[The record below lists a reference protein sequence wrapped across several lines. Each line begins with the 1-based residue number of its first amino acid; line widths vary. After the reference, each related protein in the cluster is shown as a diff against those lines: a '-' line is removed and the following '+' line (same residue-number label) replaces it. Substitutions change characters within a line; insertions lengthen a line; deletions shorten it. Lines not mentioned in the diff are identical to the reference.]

1 MVLLP
6 GGRFLVTP
14 FSVPRPSSPPS
25 PSSRGVSNAL
35 GPTAQGSPHFC
46 RLSLATPPPAPISD
60 PPLFIF
66 DIIFRVCV
74 DAAPPPFDF
83 FLIFPHTPPTLRMSH
98 FTYPRISHSNHFPA
112 LARSLPCGYLPLQNA
127 HRTSVSPRL
136 VYSSHLAYPMTAY
149 PMKYLKIALLF
160 TSPCLATYS
169 TITPSLPYG
178 DLPYEIPPKIN
189 LKV

>member
-1 MVLLP
+1 VSLLLP
-6 GGRFLVTP
+6 
-14 FSVPRPSSPPS
+14 RPPGTPS

-35 GPTAQGSPHFC
+35 GATAQGSPHFC
-46 RLSLATPPPAPISD
+46 RLSLATPPPAPYRTSLFSSSILFFEFVWTR
-60 PPLFIF
+60 PPRL
-66 DIIFRVCV
+66 
-74 DAAPPPFDF
+74 DF

-112 LARSLPCGYLPLQNA
+112 LARSLPCGYLRYLPLQNA
-127 HRTSVSPRL
+127 HRTSVSPGL